1 MGLKLYIK
9 VFYYVGKQ
17 SIIIKIDLKNVD
29 RVRQKMRE
37 NNKKSILFLHVAV
50 MLFGFSGVLA
60 QYVQVPAVLVAM
72 GRVICS
78 SLLLLAISL
87 VKKDKLTLE
96 LKKDYALIIGTG
108 VIMAIHWSSFFQAI
122 QVSSVAIGTITFSTF
137 PLFLTFME
145 PVVFKEKLRAR
156 SVISAV
162 ILLAGVYITVP
173 EFSVENQVTVGILWG
188 MLCSFTYAIMTLGN
202 RYFSKKYTGRIIC
215 LYEQGTAAIVLLPA
229 LWLVKVEWRPVDIA
243 GVAAIGFVCT
253 AIAYSLYVSAQKGVR
268 AQTAGII
275 SGMETV
281 YGIIFAFVFLREVPT
296 VRELIGGAV
305 ILGVAL
311 YSSLKSDD

>member
-1 MGLKLYIK
+1 M
-9 VFYYVGKQ
+9 
-17 SIIIKIDLKNVD
+17 
-29 RVRQKMRE
+29 RQKMRE

-60 QYVQVPAVLVAM
+60 RYVQVPAVLVAM

-96 LKKDYALIIGTG
+96 SKKDYALIIGTG

-173 EFSVENQVTVGILWG
+173 EFSVENKVTVGILWG

-311 YSSLKSDD
+311 YSSLKADD

>member
-1 MGLKLYIK
+1 M
-9 VFYYVGKQ
+9 
-17 SIIIKIDLKNVD
+17 
-29 RVRQKMRE
+29 RQKMRE

-96 LKKDYALIIGTG
+96 SKKDYALIIGTG

-268 AQTAGII
+268 ADGGNYIRNGNGLWNHLCICFSAGSSDCERIDWR
-275 SGMETV
+275 SSDPWR
-281 YGIIFAFVFLREVPT
+281 GIVFFFEIR
-296 VRELIGGAV
+296 
-305 ILGVAL
+305 
-311 YSSLKSDD
+311 

>member
-1 MGLKLYIK
+1 
-9 VFYYVGKQ
+9 
-17 SIIIKIDLKNVD
+17 
-29 RVRQKMRE
+29 MRE

-72 GRVICS
+72 GRVIYS

-96 LKKDYALIIGTG
+96 SKKDYALIIGTG

-156 SVISAV
+156 SVISAG

>member
-1 MGLKLYIK
+1 
-9 VFYYVGKQ
+9 
-17 SIIIKIDLKNVD
+17 
-29 RVRQKMRE
+29 MRE

-96 LKKDYALIIGTG
+96 SKKDYALIIGTG

-145 PVVFKEKLRAR
+145 PVVFKEKFRAR

-188 MLCSFTYAIMTLGN
+188 ILCSFTYAIMTLGN

-311 YSSLKSDD
+311 YSSLKADD

>member
-1 MGLKLYIK
+1 
-9 VFYYVGKQ
+9 
-17 SIIIKIDLKNVD
+17 
-29 RVRQKMRE
+29 
-37 NNKKSILFLHVAV
+37 
-50 MLFGFSGVLA
+50 
-60 QYVQVPAVLVAM
+60 
-72 GRVICS
+72 
-78 SLLLLAISL
+78 
-87 VKKDKLTLE
+87 
-96 LKKDYALIIGTG
+96 
-108 VIMAIHWSSFFQAI
+108 
-122 QVSSVAIGTITFSTF
+122 
-137 PLFLTFME
+137 
-145 PVVFKEKLRAR
+145 
-156 SVISAV
+156 
-162 ILLAGVYITVP
+162 
-173 EFSVENQVTVGILWG
+173 
-188 MLCSFTYAIMTLGN
+188 MTLGN

-281 YGIIFAFVFLREVPT
+281 YGIIFAFVFLQEVPT

-311 YSSLKSDD
+311 YSSLKADD

>member
-1 MGLKLYIK
+1 
-9 VFYYVGKQ
+9 
-17 SIIIKIDLKNVD
+17 
-29 RVRQKMRE
+29 MRE
-37 NNKKSILFLHVAV
+37 NNKKSILFFNVAV

-96 LKKDYALIIGTG
+96 SKKDYALIIGTG

-215 LYEQGTAAIVLLPA
+215 LYEQGT
-229 LWLVKVEWRPVDIA
+229 VEWRPVDIA

-311 YSSLKSDD
+311 YSSLKADD

>member
-1 MGLKLYIK
+1 
-9 VFYYVGKQ
+9 
-17 SIIIKIDLKNVD
+17 
-29 RVRQKMRE
+29 MRE

-96 LKKDYALIIGTG
+96 SKKDYALIIGTG

-156 SVISAV
+156 RVISAV

-243 GVAAIGFVCT
+243 GVAAI
-253 AIAYSLYVSAQKGVR
+253 AYSLYVSAQKGVR

>member
-1 MGLKLYIK
+1 
-9 VFYYVGKQ
+9 
-17 SIIIKIDLKNVD
+17 
-29 RVRQKMRE
+29 MRE

-96 LKKDYALIIGTG
+96 SKKDYALIIGTG

-173 EFSVENQVTVGILWG
+173 EFSVENKVTVGILWG

-253 AIAYSLYVSAQKGVR
+253 AIAYSFYVSAQKGVR

-311 YSSLKSDD
+311 YSSLKADD

>member
-1 MGLKLYIK
+1 
-9 VFYYVGKQ
+9 
-17 SIIIKIDLKNVD
+17 
-29 RVRQKMRE
+29 MRE

-96 LKKDYALIIGTG
+96 SKKDYALIIGTG

-156 SVISAV
+156 RVISAV

-281 YGIIFAFVFLREVPT
+281 YGIIFAFVFLREVASCE
-296 VRELIGGAV
+296 RIDWR
-305 ILGVAL
+305 
-311 YSSLKSDD
+311 SSDPWRGIVFFFEIR

>member
-1 MGLKLYIK
+1 
-9 VFYYVGKQ
+9 
-17 SIIIKIDLKNVD
+17 
-29 RVRQKMRE
+29 MRE

-72 GRVICS
+72 GRVIYS

-229 LWLVKVEWRPVDIA
+229 LWLVKVEGRPGDIA

>member
-1 MGLKLYIK
+1 M
-9 VFYYVGKQ
+9 
-17 SIIIKIDLKNVD
+17 
-29 RVRQKMRE
+29 RRKMRE

-72 GRVICS
+72 GRVIYS

-96 LKKDYALIIGTG
+96 SKKDYALIIGTG

-311 YSSLKSDD
+311 YSSLKADD